1 MVQNNKTTIT
11 LKRTKGDNHS
21 CISII
26 TSVYSVTV
34 DNRFPDSH
42 IKGQAAETKE
52 GTAPKKRLA
61 EHVVVCI

>member
-1 MVQNNKTTIT
+1 MVRNNKTTIT

-42 IKGQAAETKE
+42 IKGQAETKE